1 MHAGNGGGVAR
12 KARRTRRSFG
22 KLRKLPSGRY
32 QASYLDPAGERRNAP
47 TTFDAKI
54 DAEAWLAQQHAA
66 ITTGAWR
73 GRDDRIT
80 VGEYADAWLKT
91 HQVRERTRYHY
102 QVQLDRWI
110 KPTFG
115 TTPMSKVTP
124 VMIRRWLGIFPSD
137 KPAARANAYRVLAQV
152 FRAAVDE
159 GVISES
165 PAKVRGAGQYERK
178 REGRVL
184 TLAEVTALAGK
195 VPEHRRLA
203 IYLAAYCALRPGEVL
218 GLRRRDI
225 DTRAHALNVRETA
238 SAVHAG
244 SARVGPVKTR
254 SSVRTVHY
262 PEMLHADVLE
272 QLREHAA
279 DGPMGHLFPSPMNPG
294 EPLSYTG
301 FLYMVRTCAERAKI
315 GDVKPH
321 DLRHTGAMLAADTG
335 ATTKELMARLG
346 HDSPTVAMKYQHA
359 VKARDRSI
367 ADALGAAI
375 TAAGK
380 TDDEQETTTD
390 E

>member
-1 MHAGNGGGVAR
+1 MAR
-12 KARRTRRSFG
+12 KTRRTRRSFG

-47 TTFDAKI
+47 TTFEAKI
-54 DAEAWLAQQHAA
+54 DAEAWLSAQHAA
-66 ITTGAWR
+66 ITSGAWR

-80 VGEYADAWLKT
+80 VGEYAEAWLKT

-110 KPTFG
+110 TPTFG

-124 VMIRRWLGIFPSD
+124 VMVRRWLGIFPSD

-178 REGRVL
+178 REGRAL
-184 TLAEVTALAGK
+184 TVAEVTALAEQ
-195 VPEHRRLA
+195 VPEDRRLA
-203 IYLAAYCALRPGEVL
+203 IKLAAYCALRPGEVL
-218 GLRRRDI
+218 GLRRRDV
-225 DTRAHALNVRETA
+225 DARSHALNIRETA
-238 SAVHAG
+238 SAVHANSG
-244 SARVGPVKTR
+244 RVGPVKTA
-254 SSVRTVHY
+254 SSARTVHY
-262 PEMLHADVLE
+262 PDELHADVLE

-279 DGPMGHLFPSPMNPG
+279 EGPGGHLFPSPRNAG

-301 FLYMVRTCAERAKI
+301 FLYMVRTAAERAKL

-321 DLRHTGAMLAADTG
+321 DLRHTGATLAAGTG
-335 ATTKELMARLG
+335 ATTRELMSRLG
-346 HDSPTVAMKYQHA
+346 HTSPTIAMGYQHA
-359 VKARDRSI
+359 VRERDRSI

-375 TAAGK
+375 AEAGK
-380 TDDEQETTTD
+380 TDEEETEQ
-390 E
+390 

>member
-1 MHAGNGGGVAR
+1 MAR
-12 KARRTRRSFG
+12 KTRRTRRSFG

-54 DAEAWLAQQHAA
+54 DAEAWLSAQHAA
-66 ITTGAWR
+66 ITSGAWR

-124 VMIRRWLGIFPSD
+124 VMVRRWLGIFPSE

-159 GVISES
+159 GVISET

-178 REGRVL
+178 REGRAL
-184 TLAEVTALAGK
+184 TVAEVTALAAK
-195 VPEHRRLA
+195 VPEDRQLA
-203 IYLAAYCALRPGEVL
+203 IQLAAYCALRPGEVL
-218 GLRRRDI
+218 GLRRRDVDI
-225 DTRAHALNVRETA
+225 RAHALNIRETA
-238 SAVHAG
+238 SAVHASSG
-244 SARVGPVKTR
+244 RVGPVKTA

-262 PEMLHADVLE
+262 PESLHAGMLE

-279 DGPMGHLFPSPMNPG
+279 EGPMGHLFPSPRNAG

-301 FLYMVRTCAERAKI
+301 FLYMVRTAAERAKL

-321 DLRHTGAMLAADTG
+321 DLRHTGATLAAGTG
-335 ATTKELMARLG
+335 ATTRELMSRLG
-346 HDSPTVAMKYQHA
+346 HNSPTIAMGYQHA
-359 VKARDRSI
+359 VRERDRSI
-367 ADALGAAI
+367 ADALGDAI

-380 TDDEQETTTD
+380 TDEQEAGDD